1 LIVAGSRV
9 ALIASI
15 VLNVF
20 LLGALAGGVVW
31 LELGKPIPGGSLQ
44 AAGEHLPEAQR
55 NAFHQA
61 LRSVRRDG
69 RQIILDGQQAR
80 REAADLLEQ
89 PTLDASALLAALE
102 RARTADITM
111 RTKLEQRIVEF
122 AAQSPL
128 EDRRLLAEG
137 LVRRD
142 ARQPPPA
149 KKSP

>member
-1 LIVAGSRV
+1 
-9 ALIASI
+9 
-15 VLNVF
+15 
-20 LLGALAGGVVW
+20 
-31 LELGKPIPGGSLQ
+31 
-44 AAGEHLPEAQR
+44 LPEAQR

-69 RQIILDGQQAR
+69 RQTILDGQQAR

-89 PTLDASALLAALE
+89 PTLDASALSAALE